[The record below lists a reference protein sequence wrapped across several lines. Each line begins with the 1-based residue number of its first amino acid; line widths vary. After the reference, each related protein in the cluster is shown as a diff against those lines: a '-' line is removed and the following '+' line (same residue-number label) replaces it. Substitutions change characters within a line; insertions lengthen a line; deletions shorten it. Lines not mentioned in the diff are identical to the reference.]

1 MIIIKTIT
9 MGLLKFISKGGVKD
23 VVKIAKLVKASK
35 VAKAAAAAGVVASVT
50 PEAPVDPK
58 TALLVSAISMIAD
71 MLISYVKGLE
81 NKKKDA

>member
-1 MIIIKTIT
+1 MK
-9 MGLLKFISKGGVKD
+9 LLKFLSSGGVKD

-35 VAKAAAAAGVVASVT
+35 AAKAVAATGVAAAVT

-58 TALLVSAISMIAD
+58 TALIISAISMIAD